1 MQEVYFRN
9 GDQGML
15 KAIGILV
22 AICLLTIQVSAQ
34 QRRALS
40 KPPIPGAGEIA
51 SPDQQKPAAHDQPA
65 ADHERGTPAAPLIV
79 EMQNPPNTDAITG
92 ELKKNRENQ
101 AAENGRSLIFDGL
114 LVFVGILQ
122 AAALFFTVFV
132 TNKAA
137 NAASDAVK
145 VAKDSLIIA
154 TRPRITISA
163 LELCIAAQNISF
175 SITNEGGIAII
186 DRVDATVQ
194 ATRGRGG
201 VTVTKP
207 TRLFPLTLNREIEPR
222 QSLGKYWIALD
233 WISAPDLRREIKS
246 EEATLTIIFQIIS
259 KDMFGKNHPTPNI
272 PFDFDHRK
280 WVFEPSR
287 LLHPEKE
294 Q

>member
-1 MQEVYFRN
+1 M
-9 GDQGML
+9 
-15 KAIGILV
+15 
-22 AICLLTIQVSAQ
+22 SAQ

-101 AAENGRSLIFDGL
+101 AAENWRSLIFDGL

-233 WISAPDLRREIKS
+233 WIVAPDLRREIKS

>member
-1 MQEVYFRN
+1 
-9 GDQGML
+9 ML

-51 SPDQQKPAAHDQPA
+51 SPDQQKPAAHDQPPT
-65 ADHERGTPAAPLIV
+65 DHERGTPAAPLII
-79 EMQNPPNTDAITG
+79 EMNNPPNTNAIAN
-92 ELKKNRENQ
+92 ELKKNRDNEATQ
-101 AAENGRSLIFDGL
+101 EGRSFIFSLL
-114 LVFVGILQ
+114 LVLVGMGQGGVLLYT
-122 AAALFFTVFV
+122 ALV

-137 NAASDAVK
+137 NAARDAVK
-145 VAKDSLIIA
+145 VANDSLIIA

-233 WISAPDLRREIKS
+233 WIGAPDLRREIKS